1 MIAGSLLQALRMV
14 GGRTDN
20 RVVGKVA
27 FMFDIVGTSAMARPA
42 LSAHLSPDELERLAE
57 KQIARAMRIE
67 ADSERL
73 RVLAVADALKNL
85 AEIKKRLLK
94 YERRL
99 LN

>member
-1 MIAGSLLQALRMV
+1 MI
-14 GGRTDN
+14 N
-20 RVVGKVA
+20 
-27 FMFDIVGTSAMARPA
+27 IVGPSAMAKPA
-42 LSAHLSPDELERLAE
+42 LSAHLSPDELEKLAE

-67 ADSERL
+67 TEPERL

-94 YERRL
+94 YERRF

>member
-1 MIAGSLLQALRMV
+1 
-14 GGRTDN
+14 
-20 RVVGKVA
+20 
-27 FMFDIVGTSAMARPA
+27 MFDFVGTSAMAKPA
-42 LSAHLSPDELERLAE
+42 LSAHLSPDELEQLAE
-57 KQIARAMRIE
+57 KQMARAMRIE
-67 ADSERL
+67 TDSERL

>member
-1 MIAGSLLQALRMV
+1 
-14 GGRTDN
+14 
-20 RVVGKVA
+20 
-27 FMFDIVGTSAMARPA
+27 MFDNVGMSAMAKPA
-42 LSAHLSPDELERLAE
+42 LSAHLSPDELEKLAE
-57 KQIARAMRIE
+57 NQVAQAMQIE
-67 ADSERL
+67 PGPERL

>member
-1 MIAGSLLQALRMV
+1 
-14 GGRTDN
+14 
-20 RVVGKVA
+20 
-27 FMFDIVGTSAMARPA
+27 MFDNVGMSAMAKPA
-42 LSAHLSPDELERLAE
+42 LSAHLSPDELEKLAE
-57 KQIARAMRIE
+57 NEVARAMQIE
-67 ADSERL
+67 TGPERL

>member
-1 MIAGSLLQALRMV
+1 MSE
-14 GGRTDN
+14 
-20 RVVGKVA
+20 
-27 FMFDIVGTSAMARPA
+27 IVGTSAMAKPA
-42 LSAHLSPDELERLAE
+42 LSAHLSPNELEQLAE

-67 ADSERL
+67 TGPERL
-73 RVLAVADALKNL
+73 RVLTLADALKNL